1 MNDSLKGLPPLKPDD
16 LKYMRVKDGALY
28 WKGAK
33 LKADTAFSP
42 AQRIWI
48 GISAAAGI
56 VGALVSFTKEAIDVN
71 KEICWYPTETCA
83 AKSIAKTAVPA
94 AQAPTLIDKSQGTEK
109 PNAPSSN

>member
-1 MNDSLKGLPPLKPDD
+1 MSDPHVITEAD
-16 LKYMRVKDGALY
+16 LQDMTLKDGALY

-33 LKADTAFSP
+33 IKADTAFSR
-42 AQRIWI
+42 AQRTWI

-71 KEICWYPTETCA
+71 KELCWYQTEICA
-83 AKSIAKTAVPA
+83 AKSMAKTAVPA
-94 AQAPTLIDKSQGTEK
+94 TRAPTLIDKSQGTEK